1 MSKVVIKTPD
11 GKFVGGGRE
20 TELVD
25 RITRAYLYEDSDS
38 VDAQIAIVNT
48 TYGWN
53 WEKAD
58 AEVEYDLWI
67 QDNQGE

>member
-11 GKFVGGGRE
+11 GKYVGGGSD

-25 RITRAYLYEDSDS
+25 RITRAYLYEDGPD
-38 VDAQIAIVNT
+38 VDAQLSSVNT

-53 WEKAD
+53 WAKAD
-58 AEVEYDLWI
+58 AQQEYEKWI
-67 QDNQGE
+67 DKQGE